1 MKLKQKIAIGY
12 IRVKFKLLTIVSKR
26 LAAEKAFDLFCT
38 PLIQTEPRT
47 PPIFTKGEALQFEL
61 NGLKVN
67 GFRWNQG
74 RPQKILIL
82 HGFGSAAHN
91 FHNYIAPLITKDY
104 EVIAFDAPAHGN
116 SEGDRINAVQYSE
129 MIEKVDELFGPING
143 YIAHS
148 FAGIALSLAMEKSNH
163 QEDTRIVFIA
173 PATETTT
180 AIEGAF
186 KMLKINN
193 KQVRDLFHKI
203 IFEKSGH
210 PTEWF
215 SIKRAM
221 NNIKATVLWIHDE
234 LDDITPLADALK
246 VKSANFPN
254 IRFLITNGL
263 GHKKIYRDN
272 NIRNEVIDFL

>member
-1 MKLKQKIAIGY
+1 
-12 IRVKFKLLTIVSKR
+12 
-26 LAAEKAFDLFCT
+26 
-38 PLIQTEPRT
+38 
-47 PPIFTKGEALQFEL
+47 
-61 NGLKVN
+61 
-67 GFRWNQG
+67 
-74 RPQKILIL
+74 LIL

-91 FHNYIAPLITKDY
+91 FHNYIAPLIIKDY

-193 KQVRDLFHKI
+193 TQVRDLFHKI

-234 LDDITPLADALK
+234 LDDITPLDDALK

-272 NIRNEVIDFL
+272 NIKNEVIDFL